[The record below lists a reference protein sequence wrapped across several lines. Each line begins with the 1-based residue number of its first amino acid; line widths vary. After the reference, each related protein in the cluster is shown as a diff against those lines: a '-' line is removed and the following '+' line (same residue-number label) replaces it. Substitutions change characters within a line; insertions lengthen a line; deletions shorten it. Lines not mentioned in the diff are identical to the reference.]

1 MMRLNLYHI
10 FTGVVVAV
18 FGGFLVPTIA
28 DAIKA
33 EDPDTEDSEIL
44 QKGLFCM
51 TVFGVGECIGGLA
64 IGKFVDKTSSRAGL
78 VYFLVANCI
87 TCIFRQFRSYTWEHH
102 PWL

>member
-44 QKGLFCM
+44 
-51 TVFGVGECIGGLA
+51 
-64 IGKFVDKTSSRAGL
+64 
-78 VYFLVANCI
+78 
-87 TCIFRQFRSYTWEHH
+87 
-102 PWL
+102 